1 MYDITLT
8 NKHFFLPGL
17 NNSTQ
22 CQIKAIFVFL
32 SLFFFR
38 FFLVG
43 GTVTLNFVYHFME
56 IEI

>member
-32 SLFFFR
+32 YLFFSV

-43 GTVTLNFVYHFME
+43 DTVTFVYHFME

>member
-32 SLFFFR
+32 YLFFFR
-38 FFLVG
+38 FFFLVG
-43 GTVTLNFVYHFME
+43 GTVTFVYHFME

>member
-1 MYDITLT
+1 MYDITLS

-22 CQIKAIFVFL
+22 CHVKAIFVFIY
-32 SLFFFR
+32 FFSVF

-43 GTVTLNFVYHFME
+43 GTVTFVYHFME
-56 IEI
+56 IKI

>member
-22 CQIKAIFVFL
+22 CQVKAIFVFL
-32 SLFFFR
+32 YLFFFCF

-43 GTVTLNFVYHFME
+43 GTVTFVYHFME

>member
-32 SLFFFR
+32 SLFFFCF

-43 GTVTLNFVYHFME
+43 GTVTFVYHFME

>member
-38 FFLVG
+38 FFFLVG
-43 GTVTLNFVYHFME
+43 DTVTFVYHFTE

>member
-38 FFLVG
+38 FFFLVG
-43 GTVTLNFVYHFME
+43 DTVTFVYHFME